1 MMRIPKRYEDLTVEQ
16 FQQLELLKSEKLD
29 KLDMACKRL
38 SILTGKSID
47 YIESLSPSKVYDMLL
62 GAAFL
67 INPINQFPVAK
78 SVRFGFHKF
87 KYIKEIHE
95 YTTAQQKDFTTILKN
110 NGNDYIKC
118 LPELMAICH
127 HELTLKG
134 WVYNS
139 DNHFRNVEYFK
150 KAKLRDTLG
159 AVFFYSNC
167 LKSYKEII
175 EASLQTANKV
185 IEELMTEVQADSE
198 FQTFLN
204 NGVGNTQSAYASK
217 IVA

>member
-1 MMRIPKRYEDLTVEQ
+1 MKIPKRYEDLTVEQ
-16 FQQLELLKSEKLD
+16 FQQLEYLKNEKLD

-47 YIESLSPSKVYDMLL
+47 YIESLSPKKVYDLL
-62 GAAFL
+62 LDAVFL
-67 INPINQFPVAK
+67 IHPIVQFPIKK

-87 KYIKEIHE
+87 RYIKEIHQ

-139 DNHFRNVEYFK
+139 DNHFRNVELFK
-150 KAKLRDTLG
+150 QSKLKDSLG

-167 LKSYKEII
+167 LKNYKRGI
-175 EASLQTANKV
+175 EVCSLAASKV
-185 IEELMTEVQADSE
+185 IEDLMTEVRDDLE
-198 FQTFLN
+198 FQIFLKT
-204 NGVGNTQSAYASK
+204 GDGNIPLVSA
-217 IVA
+217 